1 MTGRRP
7 LPLPGRTTAGEGRR
21 PLVVAAHGTAS
32 EEGQRVVR
40 DCAARAGA
48 LLGLPSPPS
57 VGFVDVCGPTLQEVL
72 AGLSDPVVVPFFLA
86 SGYHVRHD
94 VPSAVV
100 TMPRASVTPALG
112 AEEEVLQAL
121 TDRVLQARPRAVEGR
136 AGEGGAMRLRAV
148 LVVGAGSSVDAA
160 RAEVAQIS
168 GLLGARL
175 GVATGTAFLSGPGP
189 RPEEELSRLTDEGRE
204 PGHVVVAAHLLSPG
218 HFLDRAHRVAA
229 AAGTVAT
236 APLGTHDALAA
247 LVARRYREATA

>member
-1 MTGRRP
+1 M
-7 LPLPGRTTAGEGRR
+7 
-21 PLVVAAHGTAS
+21 
-32 EEGQRVVR
+32 VR

-48 LLGLPSPPS
+48 LLGLPSPPP

-72 AGLSDPVVVPFFLA
+72 TGLTDPVVVPFFLA

-94 VPSAVV
+94 VPAAVV
-100 TMPRASVTPALG
+100 TMPGASVTPALG
-112 AEEEVLQAL
+112 AAEEVLQAL
-121 TDRVLQARPRAVEGR
+121 ADRVLEASPR
-136 AGEGGAMRLRAV
+136 AGESAGAAATRLRAV

-160 RAEVAQIS
+160 RAEVAQVS

-189 RPEEELSRLTDEGRE
+189 RPDEELSRLADDGSE

-229 AAGTVAT
+229 TAGTVAT

-247 LVARRYREATA
+247 LVARRYLEATA